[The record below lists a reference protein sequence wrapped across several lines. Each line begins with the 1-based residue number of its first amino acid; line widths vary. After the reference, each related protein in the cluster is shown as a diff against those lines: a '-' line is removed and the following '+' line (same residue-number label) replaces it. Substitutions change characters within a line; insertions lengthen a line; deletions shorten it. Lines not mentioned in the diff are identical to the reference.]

1 MQKILDFISSKT
13 FRNVMCFI
21 VFTFLV
27 TVTISSQ
34 NYFFQKVIEN
44 GISKKDIIAQKDIKV
59 IDTKKT
65 ELHKKEAAQAVEPIL
80 TQAEDDF
87 ITSSLT
93 TLQKS
98 VVKIRAKDV
107 SDEIKEDELSVLFD
121 ESGRRGVIEFL
132 LKSSDSDL
140 YALFDKCKV
149 VLAGVLNTGISNK
162 DFENN
167 NVTEIIRK
175 NIPNTTPRSQITL
188 ITSVLN
194 QVIVP
199 NLVVDE
205 FATEIARKNAAN
217 AVKPYEVSFKKGSK
231 IVFEGEPVTKLKR
244 DALRAAGYNVLE
256 VNLQERN
263 VRSIWQINEKFHP
276 IDDDG
281 NVIDAPFKPQ
291 KPILLIVGE
300 GAPQNINKLLSA
312 IDGNKKVFERVKVAN
327 YISNRR
333 WNLVL
338 DDIENGITIKLP
350 EENIEQ
356 AWKKLLKLD
365 AVNGILK
372 RKLTIIDLRLKG
384 KVTVK
389 LKKID
394 GKAPVSLNKLKEH
407 RV

>member
-175 NIPNTTPRSQITL
+175 NIPNTTPRS
-188 ITSVLN
+188 
-194 QVIVP
+194 
-199 NLVVDE
+199 
-205 FATEIARKNAAN
+205 
-217 AVKPYEVSFKKGSK
+217 
-231 IVFEGEPVTKLKR
+231 
-244 DALRAAGYNVLE
+244 
-256 VNLQERN
+256 
-263 VRSIWQINEKFHP
+263 
-276 IDDDG
+276 
-281 NVIDAPFKPQ
+281 
-291 KPILLIVGE
+291 
-300 GAPQNINKLLSA
+300 
-312 IDGNKKVFERVKVAN
+312 
-327 YISNRR
+327 
-333 WNLVL
+333 
-338 DDIENGITIKLP
+338 
-350 EENIEQ
+350 
-356 AWKKLLKLD
+356 
-365 AVNGILK
+365 
-372 RKLTIIDLRLKG
+372 
-384 KVTVK
+384 
-389 LKKID
+389 
-394 GKAPVSLNKLKEH
+394 
-407 RV
+407 